1 MLDCAELLCT
11 TGFSFA
17 QFNICLS
24 LGCAVVHNLD
34 LVQYTILGCALCN
47 VVQIV
52 GWLVVLVVHNLTLGE
67 APAGGARLRHCPP
80 TLGPYSTLL
89 PSPGPY
95 STLLPFLGPYSAQTP
110 DLPWVPTLPG
120 HSFYN

>member
-1 MLDCAELLCT
+1 MLNCAELLCT

-52 GWLVVLVVHNLTLGE
+52 GWLVWLVVQHNLTLGE

-80 TLGPYSTLL
+80 TLGPYSSLL
-89 PSPGPY
+89 PYP
-95 STLLPFLGPYSAQTP
+95 GPYSAQTP
-110 DLPWVPTLPG
+110 DPPWVPTLPG